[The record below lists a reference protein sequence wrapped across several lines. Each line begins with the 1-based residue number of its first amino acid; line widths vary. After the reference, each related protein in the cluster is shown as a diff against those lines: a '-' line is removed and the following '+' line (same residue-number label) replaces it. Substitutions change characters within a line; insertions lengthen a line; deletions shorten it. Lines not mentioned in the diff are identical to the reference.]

1 MIDKYDPISGG
12 FRAQL
17 NAAYSTPEVIKAVSI
32 NASGRVVEGT
42 AGTSGGVGVIC
53 MGRAMNAGDV
63 IDVMTH
69 GEIVEV
75 PTFTAG
81 QVIYANADGT
91 LGTTAPAAGA
101 NAVKVG
107 HIVEAGRLVVRV
119 DRVQG

>member
-1 MIDKYDPISGG
+1 VIDKYDPISGG

-17 NAAYSTPEVIKAVSI
+17 NAAYSTPETIKAVSI

-42 AGTSGGVGVIC
+42 AATSGGVGVIC

-91 LGTTAPAAGA
+91 LGTAAPGVGV
-101 NAVKVG
+101 NGVKVG
-107 HIVEAGRLVVRV
+107 HIVEAGRLVVRI